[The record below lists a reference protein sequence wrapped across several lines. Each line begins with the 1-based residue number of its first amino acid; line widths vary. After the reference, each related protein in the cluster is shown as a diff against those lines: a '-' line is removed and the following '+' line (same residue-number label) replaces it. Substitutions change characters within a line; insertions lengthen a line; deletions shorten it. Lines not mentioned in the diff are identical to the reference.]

1 MVRETGK
8 RTGTH
13 STRRRFIQATGVGTV
28 VALAGCTGGDGGD
41 GGDGGG
47 GGGGDG
53 GDGGDGG
60 GDGGGGDGGSTGGG
74 GGGTI
79 RYLSD
84 RGDSK
89 QVMDQI
95 IAEFEDQSDY
105 EVEMI
110 YTAKGTSSDAEM
122 QKMVAA
128 GNPPDILF
136 DTSTDAYRLQR
147 DGVLAPLTSA
157 VSDNDLPDPVSVGG
171 ESYFAA
177 AIVEPLM
184 GWYRN
189 DIYDENPETWAGWL
203 AAAEEVTAGGDL
215 DGYIVQS
222 GQTNNADTQMTQYL
236 WQNDVQI
243 YGGPSDNIEVTVDS
257 GDNRAAAI
265 ETFEWVQQMAEFS
278 PNGSGWEWGDAIGA
292 LQQENAAAGVSVGG
306 LPMLIISGNR
316 PDLVEKFSP
325 MPFPVPDGKAQDKW
339 WAYMEGHLVRNDGQ
353 ATEGAQ
359 EFVNFFNQSEKFFD
373 FVLSAPLFQF
383 PPSRD
388 QLDSDAVKNNET
400 LNQFPEVLQL
410 VKDNW
415 DVFTSVLATGDDG
428 APNIVAA
435 DAYGSQVFGQAA
447 DQLLVGGRSP
457 EETVDWLGEKL
468 RSLQG

>member
-1 MVRETGK
+1 MVFHTMANEAGNRPAK
-8 RTGTH
+8 H
-13 STRRRFIQATGVGTV
+13 TRRRFLQGTGATASAL
-28 VALAGCTGGDGGD
+28 ALAGCL
-41 GGDGGG
+41 GGG

-53 GDGGDGG
+53 E
-60 GDGGGGDGGSTGGG
+60 ST
-74 GGGTI
+74 TV

-89 QVMDQI
+89 EVMDSI

-105 EVEMI
+105 TVEVT
-110 YTAKGTSSDAEM
+110 YTSKGTSTDQEM

-147 DGVLAPLTSA
+147 DGVLAPLTDA
-157 VSDNDLPDPVSVGG
+157 VSNNDLPDPVNVDG

-177 AIVEPLM
+177 AMVEPLM
-184 GWYRN
+184 GWYRS
-189 DIYDENPETWAGWL
+189 DIYDGNPETWENWQ
-203 AAAEEVTAGGDL
+203 AEAQRVSEEEDMQ
-215 DGYIVQS
+215 GYIVQS

-243 YGGPSDNIEVTVDS
+243 YSGPSDNIEVTVDK

-265 ETFEWVQQMAEFS
+265 ETFEWVQQMAEYS

-306 LPMLIISGNR
+306 LPILIMSSNR
-316 PDLVEKFSP
+316 PDLVKKFSP
-325 MPFPVPDGKAQDKW
+325 MPFPVPQGKAQDKW

-359 EFVNFFNQSEKFFD
+359 EFVKFFNQSEKFFD

-383 PPSRD
+383 PPSRE

-400 LNQFPEVLQL
+400 LNEYPEVLEL

-415 DVFTSVLATGDDG
+415 DVFTSVLATGDEG
-428 APNIVAA
+428 APNLLAA
-435 DAYGSQVFGQAA
+435 DGYGNQVFGQAA
-447 DQLLVGGRSP
+447 DQLLVGGKSP
-457 EETVDWLGEKL
+457 EETVDWLAEKL
-468 RSLQG
+468 RSLKR

>member
-1 MVRETGK
+1 MVFQTMANEAGNRPAK
-8 RTGTH
+8 H
-13 STRRRFIQATGVGTV
+13 TRRRFLQGTGATASAL
-28 VALAGCTGGDGGD
+28 ALAGCL
-41 GGDGGG
+41 GGG

-53 GDGGDGG
+53 E
-60 GDGGGGDGGSTGGG
+60 SNTV
-74 GGGTI
+74 

-89 QVMDQI
+89 EVMDAI
-95 IAEFEDQSDY
+95 IAEFEEQSDY
-105 EVEMI
+105 TVEVT
-110 YTAKGTSSDAEM
+110 YTSKGTSTDQEM

-147 DGVLAPLTSA
+147 DGVLAPLTDA
-157 VSDNDLPDPVSVGG
+157 VSNNDLP
-171 ESYFAA
+171 
-177 AIVEPLM
+177 
-184 GWYRN
+184 
-189 DIYDENPETWAGWL
+189 ETWENWQ
-203 AAAEEVTAGGDL
+203 AEAKRVSEEEDMQ
-215 DGYIVQS
+215 GYIVQS

-243 YGGPSDNIEVTVDS
+243 YSGPSDNIEVTLDND
-257 GDNRAAAI
+257 DNRAAAI
-265 ETFEWVQQMAEFS
+265 ETFEWVQQMAEYS

-306 LPMLIISGNR
+306 LPILIMSSNR
-316 PDLVEKFSP
+316 PELVKQFSP
-325 MPFPVPDGKAQDKW
+325 MPFPVPQGKEQDKW

-359 EFVNFFNQSEKFFD
+359 EFVKFFNQSEKFFD

-383 PPSRD
+383 PPSRE

-400 LNQFPEVLQL
+400 LNEYPEVLEL

-415 DVFTSVLATGDDG
+415 DVFTSVLATGDEG
-428 APNIVAA
+428 APNLLAA
-435 DAYGSQVFGQAA
+435 DGYGNQVFGQAA
-447 DQLLVGGRSP
+447 DQLLVGGKSP
-457 EETVDWLGEKL
+457 EETVDWLAEKL
-468 RSLQG
+468 RSLKR

>member
-1 MVRETGK
+1 MLVHVMAQGTGNPT
-8 RTGTH
+8 RRNT
-13 STRRRFIQATGVGTV
+13 TRRRFLQGTGATASAL
-28 VALAGCTGGDGGD
+28 ALAGCLGGGGDGN
-41 GGDGGG
+41 GGG
-47 GGGGDG
+47 GGGG
-53 GDGGDGG
+53 GG
-60 GDGGGGDGGSTGGG
+60 GNTV
-74 GGGTI
+74 

-89 QVMDQI
+89 EVMDAI
-95 IAEFEDQSDY
+95 IAEFEDETDY
-105 EVEMI
+105 TVEVT
-110 YTAKGTSSDAEM
+110 YTSKGTSTDQEM

-147 DGVLAPLTSA
+147 DGVLAPLTDA
-157 VSDNDLPDPVSVGG
+157 VSNNDLPDPVNVDG

-177 AIVEPLM
+177 AMVEPLM

-189 DIYDENPETWAGWL
+189 DIYDGNPETWENWQ
-203 AAAEEVTAGGDL
+203 AEAKRVSEEEDMK
-215 DGYIVQS
+215 GYIVQS

-236 WQNDVQI
+236 WQNDVEI
-243 YGGPSDNIEVTVDS
+243 YSGPSDNIEVTLDN

-265 ETFEWVQQMAEFS
+265 ETFEWVQQMAEYS

-306 LPMLIISGNR
+306 LPILIMSSNR

-325 MPFPVPDGKAQDKW
+325 MPFPVPQGKAQDKW

-359 EFVNFFNQSEKFFD
+359 EFVKFFNQSEKFFD

-383 PPSRD
+383 PPSRE
-388 QLDSDAVKNNET
+388 QLDSEAVKNNEM
-400 LNQFPEVLQL
+400 LNQYPEVLQL

-415 DVFTSVLATGDDG
+415 DVFTSVLATGDEG
-428 APNIVAA
+428 APNLLAA
-435 DAYGSQVFGQAA
+435 DGYGNQVFGQAA
-447 DQLLVGGRSP
+447 DQLLVGGKSP
-457 EETVDWLGEKL
+457 EETVDWLAEKL
-468 RSLQG
+468 RSLKR